1 MLYNLHKNYQLNN
14 SDKTVKFIQHRVHNY
29 SSYILSRAEEKVLS
43 FRLDQQIPTICNRNK
58 LFMEFETFYHSI
70 LKDISHIPVD
80 DITRLKTKLC
90 HTYSQIQVPYQY
102 CTVINNLHR
111 NKNLAIPKQDK
122 GRRIVILDKNKY
134 IEKCISIVM
143 TDKFKKIDNSPTA
156 TCESKVQRILRK
168 MKFKF
173 TEREYYQLYPT
184 GSNAGK
190 FYDTAKVHKLKQGD
204 TVDHLPLRP
213 VVSNCGT
220 ASYKLAKYLTKLL
233 SPLSKSQYTV
243 QSTKELINH
252 IKKQKVP
259 SSYKMI
265 SFNVILLFT
274 NVSRDATIDIILK
287 RIYERKEINTSFT
300 KQELKELILLCTKVV
315 HFTLCGESYIQIDEV
330 ATGSPVGS
338 VLSGIFTVELANT
351 LVPTP
356 NHLLSWKRYVD
367 NTNCFIKEDSI
378 EHVMSVLNAFH
389 LSIHFIYE
397 TI

>member
-1 MLYNLHKNYQLNN
+1 M
-14 SDKTVKFIQHRVHNY
+14 
-29 SSYILSRAEEKVLS
+29 
-43 FRLDQQIPTICNRNK
+43 
-58 LFMEFETFYHSI
+58 
-70 LKDISHIPVD
+70 
-80 DITRLKTKLC
+80 
-90 HTYSQIQVPYQY
+90 
-102 CTVINNLHR
+102 
-111 NKNLAIPKQDK
+111 
-122 GRRIVILDKNKY
+122 
-134 IEKCISIVM
+134 
-143 TDKFKKIDNSPTA
+143 
-156 TCESKVQRILRK
+156 
-168 MKFKF
+168 
-173 TEREYYQLYPT
+173 
-184 GSNAGK
+184 
-190 FYDTAKVHKLKQGD
+190 
-204 TVDHLPLRP
+204 
-213 VVSNCGT
+213 
-220 ASYKLAKYLTKLL
+220 L

-274 NVSRDATIDIILK
+274 NVSIDATIDIILK

>member
-1 MLYNLHKNYQLNN
+1 MLYNLHKNYQLNK

-29 SSYILSRAEEKVLS
+29 SSYILSRAEEKALS
-43 FRLDQQIPTICNRNK
+43 FRLDEQIPTICNHNK
-58 LFMEFETFYHSI
+58 LFMEFGTFYHSI

-90 HTYSQIQVPYQY
+90 HTCEKYSQIKVPYQY
-102 CTVINNLHR
+102 RTVINNLHR
-111 NKNLAIPKQDK
+111 NKNLAILKQDK
-122 GRRIVILDKNKY
+122 GRGIVILDKNKY
-134 IEKCISIVM
+134 IEKFISIVT

-156 TCESKVQRILRK
+156 TCESKVQRTLRK

-173 TEREYYQLYPT
+173 TEQEYYQLYPA

-190 FYDTAKVHKLKQGD
+190 FYDTAKVLKLKQGD
-204 TVDHLPLRP
+204 TVDQLPLRP

-243 QSTKELINH
+243 QSTKELINQ

-265 SFNVILLFT
+265 SFDVILLFT
-274 NVSRDATIDIILK
+274 NVSIDATIDIILK
-287 RIYERKEINTSFT
+287 GIYEQKEINTSLT
-300 KQELKELILLCTKVV
+300 KQELKELILLSTKGVP
-315 HFTLCGESYIQIDEV
+315 FTLCGESYIQIDEV
-330 ATGSPVGS
+330 AMGSPVGS
-338 VLSGIFTVELANT
+338 VLFGIFTVELENT
-351 LVPTP
+351 LFPTLS

-367 NTNCFIKEDSI
+367 STNCFIKEDLI
-378 EHVMSVLNAFH
+378 EHVMLVLNAFH
-389 LSIHFIYE
+389 LSI
-397 TI
+397 

>member
-1 MLYNLHKNYQLNN
+1 
-14 SDKTVKFIQHRVHNY
+14 
-29 SSYILSRAEEKVLS
+29 
-43 FRLDQQIPTICNRNK
+43 
-58 LFMEFETFYHSI
+58 MEFETFYHSI

-204 TVDHLPLRP
+204 TVDQLPLRP

-274 NVSRDATIDIILK
+274 NVSIDATIDIILK